1 MRENVLHARA
11 QDSIATYF
19 ICIWRRACL
28 PRPGEVMRLTTVLQE
43 HLRCSEFWDKRY
55 RVWRVSEDDPDL
67 ARLWFQAH
75 GLL

>member
-1 MRENVLHARA
+1 
-11 QDSIATYF
+11 
-19 ICIWRRACL
+19 
-28 PRPGEVMRLTTVLQE
+28 MRLTTVLQE
-43 HLRCSEFWDKRY
+43 HLRCSAFWDKRY